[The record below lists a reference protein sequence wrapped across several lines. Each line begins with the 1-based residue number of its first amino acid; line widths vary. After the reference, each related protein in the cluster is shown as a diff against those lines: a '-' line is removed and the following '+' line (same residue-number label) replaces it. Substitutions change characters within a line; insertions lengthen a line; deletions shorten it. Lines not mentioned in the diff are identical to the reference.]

1 MLIFK
6 TKVYLILRCIVY
18 LSSVETNWYFLLEL
32 TYKTEEVCLIKLIA
46 MGYIKMH
53 AIDRKSIEI
62 KKIIFFY

>member
-1 MLIFK
+1 M
-6 TKVYLILRCIVY
+6 Y